1 MVCAVD
7 EGRWDVGPEGGYTFT
22 EGVVVKALS
31 KLMKQ
36 ASLMRMLVNTEIVL
50 KSAVLLL
57 GS

>member
-22 EGVVVKALS
+22 EGVVMKALS
-31 KLMKQ
+31 QSMKQ
-36 ASLMRMLVNTEIVL
+36 ALLMRMPVNTKIAL
-50 KSAVLLL
+50 KSDVLLL